1 MNQVNQTARPTRIAA
16 WDLLKLFA
24 IFLVVYG
31 HCMQHLLEV
40 DTRYNPMFLWITS
53 FHMPLFMTLSGL
65 FARNSFR
72 ASFKDYFMKR
82 GRQVLLP
89 CLSWSFSIFA
99 VIVILGGDLQIY
111 TIKSFA
117 INSLWFLKSVFVCG
131 ILGFIAFK
139 SQRNR
144 VMWVV
149 LTLLLS
155 QVILIWNV
163 FIMYPCFLFG
173 ICIFKY
179 LSWILKYKCLVLVI
193 SGLLFMVF
201 SLYVSFSPNF
211 WVRDQ
216 GIREAL
222 FSGTLS
228 LMDNALFLMKVIL
241 KRYFQLFIGLL
252 GSSFFITL
260 FFLLFTGL
268 RNVYLLNLAKLG
280 QYTLGVY
287 VIQSLILETI
297 LVRWISFSSDYFWSF
312 DFVIAPLISLLIVY
326 VCLFINKVIVFKEG
340 KLATLLFG
348 VSCS

>member
-1 MNQVNQTARPTRIAA
+1 MDQVSQTARPTRIVA

-40 DTRYNPMFLWITS
+40 MPDNNPMFLWISS

-72 ASFKDYFMKR
+72 GSFKDYLMKR

-89 CLSWSFSIFA
+89 CLSWSLIILA
-99 VIVILGGDLQIY
+99 VIAILGGDLQIY

-131 ILGFIAFK
+131 VLGFIAFK
-139 SQRNR
+139 PQRNR
-144 VMWVV
+144 IMWVV
-149 LTLLLS
+149 ITLILS

-173 ICIFKY
+173 IYIFKY
-179 LSWILKYKCLVLVI
+179 LSWILEYKCLVLVI
-193 SGLLFMVF
+193 SGVSFMVF
-201 SLYVSFSPNF
+201 SLYVSFSPDF

-228 LMDNALFLMKVIL
+228 LMDNALFLWRL
-241 KRYFQLFIGLL
+241 
-252 GSSFFITL
+252 S
-260 FFLLFTGL
+260 
-268 RNVYLLNLAKLG
+268 
-280 QYTLGVY
+280 
-287 VIQSLILETI
+287 
-297 LVRWISFSSDYFWSF
+297 
-312 DFVIAPLISLLIVY
+312 
-326 VCLFINKVIVFKEG
+326 
-340 KLATLLFG
+340 
-348 VSCS
+348 

>member
-24 IFLVVYG
+24 VFLVVYG

-40 DTRYNPMFLWITS
+40 DTRYNPMFLWIAS

-82 GRQVLLP
+82 SRQVLLP
-89 CLSWSFSIFA
+89 CLSWSLIILA
-99 VIVILGGDLQIY
+99 VIVVLGTDLQIHA
-111 TIKSFA
+111 IKLFA

-139 SQRNR
+139 PQRNR

-149 LTLLLS
+149 FTLLLS

-163 FIMYPCFLFG
+163 FIMYPCFLYG

-179 LSWILKYKCLVLVI
+179 LSWISKYKCSVLVI
-193 SGLLFMVF
+193 SGLLFVVF
-201 SLYVSFSPNF
+201 SVYVSLSPDF

-228 LMDNALFLMKVIL
+228 LKDNALFLMEVVL

-252 GSSFFITL
+252 GSLFFITL
-260 FFLLFTGL
+260 FFLLFTEL

-297 LVRWISFSSDYFWSF
+297 LVQWISFSSDYFWLF
-312 DFVIAPLISLLIVY
+312 DFLIAPLVSLLVVY
-326 VCLFINKVIVFKEG
+326 ICLFINKAIVLKKG

-348 VSCS
+348 VSIS